1 MLVLAV
7 VIMEVKRR
15 QAVTILGQRQ
25 LCLRKARLMS
35 AVIAKTQARGIYPVI
50 NIVYKVE
57 KALIFTPRRSA
68 VSTIRFMRS
77 IPISLIGG

>member
-35 AVIAKTQARGIYPVI
+35 AVIAKKRRRGGIYPVI

-57 KALIFTPRRSA
+57 KKR
-68 VSTIRFMRS
+68 
-77 IPISLIGG
+77 